1 MDLITVIK
9 NLPPDLSSFL
19 AFIATPSV
27 LGPILSEL
35 LEYLPAFQ
43 VLTSAKKTL
52 VLYALM
58 VLVGLVSFGIVRWE
72 PTSALEALQPIY
84 SIMIGAAVFFG
95 SSQLFH
101 AKAHGTTADTSSS
114 TEIKTAGISVKT
126 ETSSGVAAGTNTLS
140 STPAKPAEAGQIG

>member
-1 MDLITVIK
+1 MDLITLL
-9 NLPPDLSSFL
+9 NQLPPSLTAFL
-19 AFIATPSV
+19 TFIATPTV
-27 LGPILSEL
+27 LGPVLSEL

-43 VLTSAKKTL
+43 SLTSAKKTL

-58 VLVGLVSFGIVRWE
+58 VLVGLVSFGIVRWV

-101 AKAHGTTADTSSS
+101 AKAHGATADTSSS

-126 ETSSGVAAGTNTLS
+126 ETSSGVANNTLS
-140 STPAKPAEAGQIG
+140 SAPTKPAEAGQIG